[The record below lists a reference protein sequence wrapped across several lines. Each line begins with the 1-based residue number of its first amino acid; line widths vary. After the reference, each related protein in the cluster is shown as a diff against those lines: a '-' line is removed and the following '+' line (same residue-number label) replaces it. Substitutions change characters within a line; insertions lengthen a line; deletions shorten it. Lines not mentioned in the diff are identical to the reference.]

1 VHSSPLTPK
10 RVLRFNPTDPDPAID
25 TEKTDLRAYITT
37 RELDGVVFVPD
48 SNPVY
53 FNVDRLPQAF
63 LTDVLDAVFPL
74 AARRLLAFRAA
85 VHRVED
91 GNGPV
96 ASMGDSGNQDGP
108 PLVAYTEKLAPKG
121 AAFVCRDGEHGTDV
135 APVAFAQAVGDL
147 YGAETIQELGQVALD
162 FARLPRGKKGP
173 FTSWAGSVA
182 SG

>member
-1 VHSSPLTPK
+1 VPHQSPLPPF

-25 TEKTDLRAYITT
+25 TDKSNLRGYITT
-37 RELDGVVFVPD
+37 REMEGNVVLVPD
-48 SNPVY
+48 SNPV
-53 FNVDRLPQAF
+53 FFSVDRLPQAF

-91 GNGPV
+91 NNGPV
-96 ASMGDSGNQDGP
+96 VFDDVQ
-108 PLVAYTEKLAPKG
+108 LVAYTEKLAPKK
-121 AAFVCRDGEHGTDV
+121 AAYVCRDGEHGTDI

-162 FARLPRGKKGP
+162 FARLPRGKRGP

-182 SG
+182 GA